1 MMVVVM
7 DMMVV
12 VMDMMVVVA
21 MRWIGS

>member
-1 MMVVVM
+1 MVVVM